1 MAQYS
6 DLMTT
11 EGLTESELLVKKS
24 YVIICSF
31 DSGKT
36 NYSYTE
42 LSESLNV
49 SVQIILLLTHM
60 LYVF

>member
-1 MAQYS
+1 MAEYA

-31 DSGKT
+31 ESGKT
-36 NYSYTE
+36 NYSYSE
-42 LSESLNV
+42 LSQSLNV
-49 SVQIILLLTHM
+49 SVNIILLLTHV
-60 LYVF
+60 L